1 MRALRA
7 SLSIRIS
14 PTALSSSVCIPLR
27 LRLALTGETVFPPC
41 APFFRDRIVRAAHV
55 GAPDDCVGIIAA
67 QGGVATY
74 PNVVYA
80 IGLDDSLHCDYF
92 PAAHDEGPRLALG
105 AGDLGVDKHVL
116 DLLPP
121 PGKSVARPPASY
133 LKACE
138 LGLDPP
144 VPPANRALERDRA
157 TLEPGAVVLTDELN
171 AVAEIE
177 SLRADGRG
185 DQLREG
191 RLGRGALLQGAEEVL
206 VGGRMNLTQERQ
218 DPFADEAA
226 RRVAVRAVHAVG
238 ESVGA
243 AVGHGLVA
251 PERQERSDDAVF
263 ALRLDP
269 GGAAARDEPV
279 EDRLDLIGGRVAG
292 GAQPVGREAVTNLA
306 QLLLRPSA
314 AAVDDLGAHQLAAKA
329 RVFLGLLPAQTVVDV
344 KRRDAIAQLAQEVPG
359 AGRVGAAGDEH
370 CHISGRNQ
378 LEPTDVIL
386 HA

>member
-14 PTALSSSVCIPLR
+14 PTALSSSVCDTLG
-27 LRLALTGETVFPPC
+27 LHLGM
-41 APFFRDRIVRAAHV
+41 
-55 GAPDDCVGIIAA
+55 
-67 QGGVATY
+67 
-74 PNVVYA
+74 
-80 IGLDDSLHCDYF
+80 LDDARNGDDLV
-92 PAAHDEGPRLALG
+92 AAHDEGPRLALG
-105 AGDLGVDKHVL
+105 AGDLGVDEHVL
-116 DLLPP
+116 DLLAA
-121 PGKSVARPPASY
+121 PGESVARPPASY

-185 DQLREG
+185 DRLREG
-191 RLGRGALLQGAEEVL
+191 RLERGAPLQGAEEVL
-206 VGGRMNLTQERQ
+206 VGGRMNLTQQRQ

-243 AVGHGLVA
+243 AVGDGLVA

-263 ALRLDP
+263 ALRFDP

-279 EDRLDLIGGRVAG
+279 EDRLDLIGGCVAR
-292 GAQPVGREAVTNLA
+292 GAQPVGREAVANLA
-306 QLLLRPSA
+306 KLLLGGTRARRRSRRALHPGILRDA
-314 AAVDDLGAHQLAAKA
+314 AAVDELGAHQLAAKA
-329 RVFLGLLPAQTVVDV
+329 RVFL
-344 KRRDAIAQLAQEVPG
+344 
-359 AGRVGAAGDEH
+359 
-370 CHISGRNQ
+370 
-378 LEPTDVIL
+378 
-386 HA
+386 